1 MERFAASPY
10 NDCMAHDA
18 IDIPQD
24 RLAEICRRYGVKRL
38 SLFGSV
44 LTDRFGPESDVDMV
58 VEFLPDARIGL
69 FEMYDMEQELMRLVG
84 GGRKVDLRTPAEL
97 SRYFR
102 DQVMRDA
109 VLQYAA

>member
-1 MERFAASPY
+1 MLY
-10 NDCMAHDA
+10 HG

-24 RLAEICRRYGVKRL
+24 RLAGICRRYDVKQL
-38 SLFGSV
+38 SLFGSI
-44 LTDRFGPESDVDMV
+44 LTNRFGPESDVDMV

-69 FEMYDMEQELMRLVG
+69 FEMSAMEEELSALL
-84 GGRKVDLRTPAEL
+84 GRKVDLRTPAEL

-102 DQVMRDA
+102 DRVMHGA